1 MQDKI
6 LESKS
11 GNKKQKEYRTDKINC
26 KMAKSDPQSE
36 QYKAQNLVAK
46 KAVIPARSESFFT

>member
-11 GNKKQKEYRTDKINC
+11 GNKKQKKYPTEKINW
-26 KMAKSDPQSE
+26 KMAKSNPQSE
-36 QYKAQNLVAK
+36 HYKA
-46 KAVIPARSESFFT
+46 